1 MVNRFV
7 TSVLLL
13 GTVSV
18 LTTACI
24 PVALTAGAAAGI
36 AASKEGGV
44 SGELDDAR
52 IQSAINDAWF
62 RYDLNMF
69 SRLSLTVEQGN
80 VLITGVVQ
88 NPEDRVEA
96 VRLAWGVKGV
106 KQVINEI
113 QVADSEGVTGY
124 LKDTWIG
131 TQLRAKLTA
140 NRDIHALNYSIEV
153 VRGVVYVM
161 GVAKSQAEL
170 NEVVDIARNIQ
181 YVQNVVSYVRVSVE
195 QQPVIQ
201 NATTSPVQSG
211 VTSYPINSN
220 GPAASGVSKGM
231 QPIVDDPYAA
241 STGGGNVIG
250 GSASGVEK
258 ETLPAN

>member
-7 TSVLLL
+7 LSALLL
-13 GTVSV
+13 GTVSIAM
-18 LTTACI
+18 TGCI

-36 AASKEGGV
+36 AAGKEGGV

-52 IQSAINDAWF
+52 IQAAINDAWF

-69 SRLSLTVEQGN
+69 SKLHLTVEQGR

-96 VRLAWGVKGV
+96 VRLAWGAKGV

-113 QVADSEGVTGY
+113 QVADSDGVSGY

-140 NRDIHALNYSIEV
+140 NRDVHALNYSIEV
-153 VRGVVYVM
+153 VRGVVYLM
-161 GVAKSQAEL
+161 GIARSQAEL
-170 NEVVDIARNIQ
+170 NDVVDTARNIE
-181 YVQNVVSYVRVSVE
+181 YVQNVVSYVRVAVE
-195 QQPVIQ
+195 EAPVIQ
-201 NATTSPVQSG
+201 GASTPGTSG
-211 VTSYPINSN
+211 VSSYPMSSS
-220 GPAASGVSKGM
+220 GPAASSPSGTGM
-231 QPIVDDPYAA
+231 KPIVDDPYAA
-241 STGGGNVIG
+241 PAGSGSVIG
-250 GSASGVEK
+250 GGTSGVTK
-258 ETLPAN
+258 ETLQ